1 MKNKSVKNFKSIL
14 LFGGLAVFLLSPEI
28 VKAQTYTLPDI
39 LDSIAAR
46 NPGLQQFALKT
57 KSSLAMSGA
66 AKAWPDPEAGIGLSE
81 FPYGSISKFN
91 NGMVP
96 RKMLALQI
104 GQWFPNFSRQNAE
117 SNYYQSFAAQNN
129 DQLQTM
135 KNMLFSQAKAAYY
148 NSVIAEKKQAII
160 DEQIKQLE
168 LLIKIAEGRLAYSKA
183 DLPTIYNARSRV
195 SDWQSKLIQLQSTV
209 EQGMT
214 IINTLMNQ
222 PPDNPLQ
229 IDTSLNTET
238 NELNILQADSAYVLA
253 HRSDIQLTG
262 HEIHSMQWSR
272 EATLSLG
279 KPTFGIT
286 WDNMRMAGNA
296 YMYNLMAMVSIPI
309 APWSSKGYKSESKAI
324 NYQIQSMQKMK
335 ENQML
340 EAVGNIRKDWLA
352 LEAQRQDVKIFLT
365 EVIPA
370 YQKTWQANLNAFSE
384 NTGDIYQTLMA
395 WNDLTMKRMEYLD
408 KLGEM
413 LQMKVML
420 ETEMQVN

>member
-1 MKNKSVKNFKSIL
+1 MKKIFVLVYVIVAFLSTKNEAS
-14 LFGGLAVFLLSPEI
+14 
-28 VKAQTYTLPDI
+28 AQTYTLHDI
-39 LDSIAAR
+39 LDSIAVR
-46 NPGLQQFALKT
+46 NPGLQQFALRT
-57 KSSLAMSGA
+57 ESSLAMSDA
-66 AKAWPDPEAGIGLSE
+66 SKAWTAPEAGVGLSE
-81 FPYGSISKFN
+81 FPYGHVKTM

-96 RKMLALQI
+96 RKMLMLRVEQM
-104 GQWFPNFSRQNAE
+104 FPNFSRQHAE

-135 KNMLFSQAKAAYY
+135 KNMLFSQAKTAYY

-160 DEQIKQLE
+160 DEQIKQLQ
-168 LLIKIAEGRLAYSKA
+168 LLIKIAEGRLAYGKA

-209 EQGMT
+209 EQGT
-214 IINTLMNQ
+214 TVINTLMNQ

-229 IDTSLNTET
+229 IDTSLHTET
-238 NELNILQADSAYVLA
+238 NELDILQADSSYVLA
-253 HRSDIQLTG
+253 HRSDIQLIG
-262 HEIHSMQWSR
+262 HEINSMQWSR
-272 EATLSLG
+272 EAALSSG

-286 WDNMRMAGNA
+286 WDNMRMPGNM

-309 APWSSKGYKSESKAI
+309 APWSSKGYKSASNAI

-335 ENQML
+335 ENQVL
-340 EAVGNIRKDWLA
+340 EAVGHIRKGWLA
-352 LEAQRQDVKIFLT
+352 LQAQRQDVKIFLT

-370 YQKTWQANLNAFSE
+370 YQKTWQASLNAFSE

-408 KLGEM
+408 KLEEM

>member
-1 MKNKSVKNFKSIL
+1 MENKSVKNFKSIL
-14 LFGGLAVFLLSPEI
+14 LFGGLAVFLLSPGI

-39 LDSIAAR
+39 LDSIATR
-46 NPGLQQFALKT
+46 NPGLRQFELKT
-57 KSSLAMSGA
+57 KSSLAMSRA
-66 AKAWPDPEAGIGLSE
+66 AKAWAAPEAGVGLSE
-81 FPYGSISKFN
+81 FPYGHVKAM

-96 RKMLALQI
+96 RKMLMLRVEQM
-104 GQWFPNFSRQNAE
+104 FPNFSRQHAE
-117 SNYYQSFAAQNN
+117 SGYYQSFAAQNN

-135 KNMLFSQAKAAYY
+135 KNMLFAQAKTAYY
-148 NSVIAEKKQAII
+148 NSVIAEKKEAII
-160 DEQIKQLE
+160 DEQIKQLQ

-195 SDWQSKLIQLQSTV
+195 SDWQSKLIQLQSIV

-214 IINTLMNQ
+214 VINTLMNQ

-229 IDTSLNTET
+229 IDTSLHTET
-238 NELNILQADSAYVLA
+238 NELNILQADSSYVLA
-253 HRSDIQLTG
+253 HRSDIQLIG
-262 HEIHSMQWSR
+262 HEINSMQWSR
-272 EATLSLG
+272 NATLSLG

-286 WDNMRMAGNA
+286 WDNMRMPGNS

-309 APWSSKGYKSESKAI
+309 APWSSKGYQSASKAI

-335 ENQML
+335 ENQVL
-340 EAVGNIRKDWLA
+340 EAVGHIRKDWLA
-352 LEAQRQDVKIFLT
+352 LQAQRQDVQIFFS

-384 NTGDIYQTLMA
+384 NTGDIYKTLMA